1 MILSLTKNV
10 LELVLVLVLEFE
22 LVEEV
27 EVPLDI
33 LNESEPAELVLGR
46 ANNMYLLSKIY
57 GIYYNN

>member
-10 LELVLVLVLEFE
+10 LELELVLEFV

-46 ANNMYLLSKIY
+46 ANNMYLFAFAV
-57 GIYYNN
+57 